1 MNEEIQANSKEL
13 LGGDIQ
19 INSGIEPLSTNTLEK
34 LAQLGQIS
42 EMIELGTMLTKQ
54 GETPVFTQLRVVDS
68 QYPLYGVMKTTPK
81 DAAQKLFLSE
91 AKPIVLINENIQNQ
105 LQLNVGDD
113 VTIMGQNFAVGGV
126 ISSVPDIAQSA
137 VFGEFAIIN

>member
-19 INSGIEPLSTNTLEK
+19 INCGIEPLSTNPLEK
-34 LAQLGQIS
+34 LAQLGKIS
-42 EMIELGTMLTKQ
+42 EMIELGTMLTNQ
-54 GETPVFTQLRVVDS
+54 GDTPVFTQLRVVDS
-68 QYPLYGVMKTTPK
+68 QYPLYGVMQTTPK

-91 AKPIVLINENIQNQ
+91 VKPIVLINENIQNQ

-113 VTIMGQNFAVGGV
+113 VSIMGQNFAVGGV